1 MCGGGGGVAAV
12 HRPFSTM
19 TALKIR
25 NTYLKDDQYSS
36 IGFRMGLILLTKTKI
51 VILIVQLRD

>member
-1 MCGGGGGVAAV
+1 MCVWGGGGVAAV

-36 IGFRMGLILLTKTKI
+36 IGFRMG
-51 VILIVQLRD
+51 QR